1 MLLIQATFLLLMYK
15 RCSAQL
21 YDAQLASRYAWIH
34 AVGKEGKIIAS
45 SDAGLSWQLQG
56 TGVTPNDLNDV
67 CFADLRNGLV
77 VGSRGT
83 AIMTRNH
90 GISWESLSLTQ
101 LSLDFLGVYY
111 MQATGPA
118 YVVGEKGTFIS
129 TQDMSTWNTVFLR
142 CPSEGSLC
150 TQNSTHVTNDTA
162 YIDLH
167 GVRFSDFSNGVIVGS
182 FGTAIQVSVDWSGQ
196 TNYLRLKSIDSIQYS
211 LLRLASDRLS
221 DLVACGTS
229 MTIFRVVPVSNH
241 NNNNIHWEWTNC
253 TSESS
258 CGPIKLDHIV
268 GKNFLSCAI
277 RNWIDGTMQVLVG
290 TDSGSL
296 LIYNHSTWV
305 EHTLGINESLTGLY
319 ISSSDVIIAGTSTG
333 KIFRTVNGGKT
344 WIQIKAP
351 AMQIRSMFGRSQM
364 SVMNGSMRRKV
375 DNAAA
380 YTLMLSMFLSIM
392 HISR

>member
-1 MLLIQATFLLLMYK
+1 
-15 RCSAQL
+15 
-21 YDAQLASRYAWIH
+21 
-34 AVGKEGKIIAS
+34 
-45 SDAGLSWQLQG
+45 
-56 TGVTPNDLNDV
+56 
-67 CFADLRNGLV
+67 
-77 VGSRGT
+77 
-83 AIMTRNH
+83 MTRNH

-129 TQDMSTWNTVFLR
+129 TQDMSTWNT
-142 CPSEGSLC
+142 
-150 TQNSTHVTNDTA
+150 NSTHVTNDTA

-241 NNNNIHWEWTNC
+241 NNN
-253 TSESS
+253 
-258 CGPIKLDHIV
+258 V